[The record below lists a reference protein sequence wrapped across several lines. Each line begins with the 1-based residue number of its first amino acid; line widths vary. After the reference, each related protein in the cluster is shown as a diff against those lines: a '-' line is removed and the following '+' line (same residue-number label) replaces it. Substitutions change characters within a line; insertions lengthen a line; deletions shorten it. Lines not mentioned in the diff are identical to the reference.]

1 MKVGIPLVALFFGA
15 GDAYTVGIVGGG
27 VVGGGIARIMQDKL
41 KALESAAGTTLEL
54 KAVCVRDV
62 AKQRDWEAPAGCVL
76 TSNYKDIVGNKD
88 IDLVIEVAGGVTDAK
103 DVVMG
108 AIASGQDVVTANKA
122 LIAACM
128 TDIKA
133 ELAKQPQV
141 QFGYEAAVMG
151 GIPIILALQNDFVG
165 DQITGMQ
172 GIMNGCTNFMLTKMA
187 ATGCSYPEVLGE
199 AQALGYAEADPALDV
214 GGQDAR
220 SKLKILLTLAFG
232 ASVDEAAIPCAG
244 ITELLPVDF
253 SYAKQ
258 MGGTIKL
265 LGSAKLSSVDGKLRA
280 YVAPAFVPGE
290 ETLASI
296 GGATNAMNIES
307 TNLGSTLLVG
317 QGAGRFPTA
326 NSVVSDVVRCAAGSC
341 RGAGGLARAGAE
353 AVVFDPDYEA
363 AFFMRVTFKN
373 QCGIV
378 KDLGAACEKNGVS
391 IFSMQQLP
399 KLDSFV
405 VLTENVKASA
415 MAAVAKELGAKAW
428 AKEEPFW
435 MPCASE
441 PDPSR

>member
-1 MKVGIPLVALFFGA
+1 
-15 GDAYTVGIVGGG
+15 
-27 VVGGGIARIMQDKL
+27 MQDKL
-41 KALESAAGTTLEL
+41 KALESASGTTLEL

-62 AKQRDWEAPAGCVL
+62 AKQRDWEVPAGCVL

-128 TDIKA
+128 TEIKA
-133 ELAKQPQV
+133 ELAKQPKV

-165 DQITGMQ
+165 DQITGLQ

-187 ATGCSYPEVLGE
+187 ATGCSYQEVLGE
-199 AQALGYAEADPALDV
+199 AQALGYAEADPTLDV

-232 ASVDEAAIPCAG
+232 AAVEEAAIPCSG

-265 LGSAKLSSVDGKLRA
+265 LGSAKLSSLDGKLRA
-280 YVAPAFVPGE
+280 FVAPAFVPGAD
-290 ETLASI
+290 TLASI

-307 TNLGSTLLVG
+307 KNLGSTLLVS
-317 QGAGRFPTA
+317 A
-326 NSVVSDVVRCAAGSC
+326 VAA
-341 RGAGGLARAGAE
+341 
-353 AVVFDPDYEA
+353 A
-363 AFFMRVTFKN
+363 AAAAPHFMSFL
-373 QCGIV
+373 CI
-378 KDLGAACEKNGVS
+378 
-391 IFSMQQLP
+391 P
-399 KLDSFV
+399 KLDFS
-405 VLTENVKASA
+405 
-415 MAAVAKELGAKAW
+415 
-428 AKEEPFW
+428 
-435 MPCASE
+435 
-441 PDPSR
+441 